1 MGRIAILGGTGAEGL
16 GLGMRFALAGE
27 DVVLGSRVSERA
39 LAAAENAM
47 ERLREAGC
55 DVRPMAGAEN
65 ASATDGAD
73 LVVLAFP
80 YSGVA
85 TLVPLL
91 ADRLAGR
98 VVLDVVNP
106 LILEKRVFRLQPIEA
121 GSAAEHIQSLLPR
134 SEVVS
139 AFKNE
144 SAEELAQIAQP
155 MRGDVVVCGD
165 FPAARQR
172 VLELIGRVRSVRGVD
187 AGDLV
192 NARSLE
198 AITALLLNLNRRHRA
213 VTSIQVLGLPEV
225 PLVDGWHPLV

>member
-27 DVVLGSRVSERA
+27 DVVIGSRQSERA
-39 LAAAENAM
+39 LAVADHAM
-47 ERLREAGC
+47 ACLREVGC
-55 DVRPMAGAEN
+55 DARPMAGAEN
-65 ASATDGAD
+65 AAATEGAD

-106 LILEKRVFRLQPIEA
+106 LIVEKRVFRLQPIEA
-121 GSAAEHIQSLLPR
+121 GSAAEHIQALLPR

-144 SAEELAQIAQP
+144 SAEELAQITHP
-155 MRGDVVVCGD
+155 VRGDVIVCGD
-165 FPAARQR
+165 FPAARKR

-187 AGDLV
+187 AGGLV

-213 VTSIQVLGLPEV
+213 VTSIQFLGLPDV
-225 PLVDGWHPLV
+225 PLVDG